1 MNKLT
6 PRKFLSIMKNH
17 HRLSSALFFVLGT
30 VIFYACQKN
39 ETTETL
45 TPSVDSLSQSR
56 LAAFANS
63 PADNPTS
70 TAKVALGKMLFY
82 DPILSGKKDVAC
94 ATCHHPSTGY
104 SDGLDLSIGVNAT
117 GFGTTRHFLSPN
129 TIAFVKRNAQTILNS
144 GFNGMNAS
152 GVYNP
157 STAPM
162 FWDNRT
168 QSLENQSLG
177 PIVTLEEMRGTT
189 YSEAVALDSV
199 VARLRNITEYRTL
212 FQAAFGNVTQA
223 ITAINLGKAIAS
235 FERTLI
241 TNNSPYDRFQRGDR
255 TALTPQQVQGMQS
268 FRDAGCATCHSGD
281 MFSDYQLHVLSVP
294 DNLKNTASDAGANNT
309 YAFRTASLRN
319 LQFTAPF
326 MHSGVFQDLN
336 QVVGFYGR
344 IAGGNSQNP
353 NVNIRQVD
361 PLIRQVRIAGRQQ
374 EIIAFINALSDN
386 SFDKTVPTRVPSN
399 LNPGGNIK

>member
-1 MNKLT
+1 
-6 PRKFLSIMKNH
+6 MKNH
-17 HRLSSALFFVLGT
+17 HKLSSALFFVLCT
-30 VIFYACQKN
+30 ALFYACQKN
-39 ETTETL
+39 ESNDAV
-45 TPSVDSLSQSR
+45 TPSTDNTSSSR

-70 TAKVALGKMLFY
+70 AAKVTLGKMLFY

-117 GFGTTRHFLSPN
+117 GFGSNRHFLTPN
-129 TIAFVKRNAQTILNS
+129 TIAFVKRNSQTILNT
-144 GFNGMNAS
+144 GFNGMNTA

-177 PIVTLEEMRGTT
+177 PIATLEEMRSTT
-189 YSEAVALDSV
+189 YPEAIALDSV

-212 FQAAFGNVTQA
+212 FQAAFGNTTQPVTA
-223 ITAINLGKAIAS
+223 VNLGKAIAS

-255 TALTPQQVQGMQS
+255 TALTAQQVQGMQS

-294 DNLKNTASDAGANNT
+294 DNAKNATSDAGANNT

-336 QVVGFYGR
+336 QVLGFYGR

-361 PLIRQVRIAGRQQ
+361 PLIRQVRIGGRQQ

-386 SFDKTVPTRVPSN
+386 SFDKTIPTRVPSN
-399 LNPGGNIK
+399 LNPGGNIR

>member
-1 MNKLT
+1 
-6 PRKFLSIMKNH
+6 MKHNV
-17 HRLSSALFFVLGT
+17 RLSSTLFVALCSSL
-30 VIFYACQKN
+30 ILACQKN
-39 ETTETL
+39 DATETVTPATTE
-45 TPSVDSLSQSR
+45 DSQAR

-63 PADNPTS
+63 PADNPS
-70 TAKVALGKMLFY
+70 SVSKIALGKMLFY

-117 GFGTTRHFLSPN
+117 GFGSNRHFLSPN
-129 TIAFVKRNAQTILNS
+129 TIAFVKRNSQTILNTA
-144 GFNGMNAS
+144 FNGINAA
-152 GVYNP
+152 GIYNP

-162 FWDNRT
+162 FWDSRT
-168 QSLENQSLG
+168 QSLENQSAG
-177 PIVTLEEMRGTT
+177 PIATLEEMRGNT

-199 VARLRNITEYRTL
+199 VARLRNVAEYRTL
-212 FQAAFGNVTQA
+212 FQNAFGNAQS
-223 ITAINLGKAIAS
+223 ITAVNLGKALAS

-241 TNNSPYDRFQRGDR
+241 TANSPYDRYQNGDKS
-255 TALTPQQVQGMQS
+255 ALTAQQIQGMQS
-268 FRDAGCATCHSGD
+268 FRDAGCAGCHTGD

-294 DNLKNTASDAGANNT
+294 DNAKNKVSDAGANNT

-336 QVVGFYGR
+336 QILQFYGR

-361 PLIRQVRIAGRQQ
+361 ARIRQVRIGGRQQ

-386 SFDKTVPTRVPSN
+386 NFDKTIPVRVPSG
-399 LNPGGNIK
+399 LNVGGNIR

>member
-1 MNKLT
+1 
-6 PRKFLSIMKNH
+6 MKH
-17 HRLSSALFFVLGT
+17 KVRLSSALFIALCSSFIL
-30 VIFYACQKN
+30 ACQKN
-39 ETTETL
+39 DTTDNV
-45 TPSVDSLSQSR
+45 TPNTIEASQAR

-63 PADNPTS
+63 PADNPS
-70 TAKVALGKMLFY
+70 SISKIALGKMLFY

-117 GFGTTRHFLSPN
+117 GFGSKRHFLSPN
-129 TIAFVKRNAQTILNS
+129 TIAFVKRNSQTILNT
-144 GFNGMNAS
+144 GFNGMNVA

-162 FWDNRT
+162 FWDSRI
-168 QSLENQSLG
+168 QSLENQSSG
-177 PIVTLEEMRGTT
+177 PIATLEEMRGST

-199 VARLRNITEYRTL
+199 VARLKNIAEYRTL
-212 FQAAFGNVTQA
+212 FQTAFGNAQSVT
-223 ITAINLGKAIAS
+223 TVNLGKALAS

-241 TNNSPYDRFQRGDR
+241 TANSPYDRYQNGDKS
-255 TALTPQQVQGMQS
+255 ALTAQQIQGMQS
-268 FRDAGCATCHSGD
+268 FKDAGCAACHTGD

-294 DNLKNTASDAGANNT
+294 DNAKNATSDAGANNT

-336 QVVGFYGR
+336 QILQFYGR

-361 PLIRQVRIAGRQQ
+361 ARIRQVRIGGRQQ
-374 EIIAFINALSDN
+374 EIIAFVNALSDN
-386 SFDKTVPTRVPSN
+386 NFDKVIPTRVPSG
-399 LNPGGNIK
+399 LNPGGNIR

>member
-1 MNKLT
+1 
-6 PRKFLSIMKNH
+6 MKNH
-17 HRLSSALFFVLGT
+17 HKLSSALFFVLCT
-30 VIFYACQKN
+30 VLFYACQKN
-39 ETTETL
+39 DATETV
-45 TPSVDSLSQSR
+45 TPAIDSLSQSR

-70 TAKVALGKMLFY
+70 TAKVTLGKMLFY

-117 GFGTTRHFLSPN
+117 GFGSNRHFLTSN
-129 TIAFVKRNAQTILNS
+129 TIAFVKRNSQTILNT
-144 GFNGMNAS
+144 GFNGMNTA

-177 PIVTLEEMRGTT
+177 PIATLEEMRGNT
-189 YSEAVALDSV
+189 YSEAIALDSV

-212 FQAAFGNVTQA
+212 FQAAFGNTPQPVT
-223 ITAINLGKAIAS
+223 TVNLGKAIAS

-255 TALTPQQVQGMQS
+255 TALTAQQVQGMQS

-294 DNLKNTASDAGANNT
+294 DNAKNATSDAGANNT

-336 QVVGFYGR
+336 QVLGFYGR

-361 PLIRQVRIAGRQQ
+361 PLIRQVRIGGRQQ

-399 LNPGGNIK
+399 LNPGGNIR

>member
-1 MNKLT
+1 
-6 PRKFLSIMKNH
+6 MKNL
-17 HRLSSALFFVLGT
+17 RLHSALVAAICLLLM
-30 VIFYACQKN
+30 IACQKN
-39 ETTETL
+39 DATETVMPITTE
-45 TPSVDSLSQSR
+45 DNQAR

-63 PADNPTS
+63 PADNPS
-70 TAKVALGKMLFY
+70 SASKIALGKLLFY

-117 GFGTTRHFLSPN
+117 GFGSNRHFLSPN
-129 TIAFVKRNAQTILNS
+129 TIAFVKRNSQTILNTA
-144 GFNGMNAS
+144 FNGINIA

-168 QSLENQSLG
+168 QSLESQSVG
-177 PIVTLEEMRGTT
+177 PIATLEEMRGNT
-189 YSEAVALDSV
+189 YPEAVALDSV
-199 VARLRNITEYRTL
+199 VARLRNIAEYRTL
-212 FQAAFGNVTQA
+212 FQNAFGNTQSVTA
-223 ITAINLGKAIAS
+223 TNLGKALAS

-241 TNNSPYDRFQRGDR
+241 TANSPYDRFQNGDR
-255 TALTPQQVQGMQS
+255 TAMTAQQIQGMQS

-294 DNLKNTASDAGANNT
+294 DNAKNKVSDAGANNT

-336 QVVGFYGR
+336 QVLQFYGR

-361 PLIRQVRIAGRQQ
+361 ARIRQVRIGGRQQ

-386 SFDKTVPTRVPSN
+386 NFDKIIPVRVPSG
-399 LNPGGNIK
+399 LNVGGNIR

>member
-1 MNKLT
+1 
-6 PRKFLSIMKNH
+6 MKNH
-17 HRLSSALFFVLGT
+17 HKLSSALFFVLCT
-30 VIFYACQKN
+30 VLFYACQKN
-39 ETTETL
+39 DATETV
-45 TPSVDSLSQSR
+45 TPAIDSLSQSR

-70 TAKVALGKMLFY
+70 TAKVTLGKMLFY

-117 GFGTTRHFLSPN
+117 GFGSNRHFLTPN
-129 TIAFVKRNAQTILNS
+129 TIAFVKRNSQTILNT
-144 GFNGMNAS
+144 GFNGMNTA

-177 PIVTLEEMRGTT
+177 PIATLEEMRGNT
-189 YSEAVALDSV
+189 YSEAIALDSV

-212 FQAAFGNVTQA
+212 FQAAFGNTPQPVT
-223 ITAINLGKAIAS
+223 TVNLGKAIAS

-255 TALTPQQVQGMQS
+255 TALTAQQVQGMQS

-294 DNLKNTASDAGANNT
+294 DNAKNATSDAGANNT

-336 QVVGFYGR
+336 QVLGFYGR

-361 PLIRQVRIAGRQQ
+361 PLIRQVRIGGRQQ

-399 LNPGGNIK
+399 LNPGGNIR